1 MPKFTVA
8 KQQST
13 WLDRVDANALEAILD
28 CIYEAVCVID
38 TEGRVRFWNTSSEL
52 LYSVMRHSIIGHEV
66 KEFFPTALVDRV
78 RVSRVAEKNMHHT
91 PRQGSHILA
100 TAMPLEVGGRFMG
113 AVSSDRDYAE
123 VEQLYRDLEEAK
135 TRMGI
140 LELEIRK
147 LSSQFGDVI
156 GNSPCV
162 VSIINRARQVAGSNT
177 SVLLSGESG
186 TGKEVFARKIHE
198 LSGREGL
205 FVPVNCSAIPSE
217 LFESEFFGYAP
228 GAFTGANRKGKP
240 GLFELAEGGTL
251 FLDEIGEMAVPMQAK
266 LLRALQEREVVRVGG
281 EKSIKLNVRIVSASN
296 APLDKLLQ
304 EGKFREDLYYRLNVV
319 EIKLPAL
326 RERKEDI
333 PVLVDHYVREFA
345 RRNDKT
351 ITEVEAAAMRM
362 LCAYSW
368 PGNIRELMNVV
379 ENMVVTANSPK
390 LSESHIPEYIIGKAH
405 TLFFSSTGSLNIG
418 EAIRE
423 LECQYIHRAME
434 KAGNNKS
441 RAACLLGMPRATL
454 YHKLEQYGL
463 SPA

>member
-1 MPKFTVA
+1 MSMSIFS
-8 KQQST
+8 KQHST
-13 WLDRVDANALEAILD
+13 WLQRVDSNALEAILD
-28 CIYEAVCVID
+28 CIYEGVCVID
-38 TEGRVRFWNTSSEL
+38 TEGTVRFWNRSAEQ
-52 LYSVMRHSIIGHEV
+52 LYNVYRRNIIGHKV
-66 KEFFPTALVDRV
+66 KEFFPNALVDRV
-78 RVSRVAEKNMHHT
+78 RVTRVAEKNTHHI

-100 TAMPLEVGGRFMG
+100 TAIPLEVKGCFMG

-123 VEQLYRDLEEAK
+123 VERLYCELEEAK
-135 TRMGI
+135 NRMGM

-147 LSSQFGDVI
+147 LSTQFSDILGS
-156 GNSPCV
+156 SPGV
-162 VSIINRARQVAGSNT
+162 VNTINRARQVAGSNT

-205 FVPVNCSAIPSE
+205 FMPVNCSAIPSE

-251 FLDEIGEMAVPMQAK
+251 FLDEIGEMPVAMQAK

-281 EKSIKLNVRIVSASN
+281 EKSIKLNVRIISATN

-326 RERKEDI
+326 RERSEDI
-333 PVLVDHYVREFA
+333 PVLIDHYVREFA
-345 RRNDKT
+345 HRNDK
-351 ITEVEAAAMRM
+351 IIAGVDAAAMRL

-368 PGNIRELMNVV
+368 PGNIRELMNIV
-379 ENMVVTANSPK
+379 ESMVVTASSSTLNTSNLPESILEKNSPRSFAHSDS
-390 LSESHIPEYIIGKAH
+390 LDIGGAV
-405 TLFFSSTGSLNIG
+405 
-418 EAIRE
+418 RE
-423 LECQYIHRAME
+423 LECEYIQKALE
-434 KAGNNKS
+434 KADNNKS
-441 RAACLLGMPRATL
+441 KAASLLGMPRATL
-454 YHKLEQYGL
+454 YHKLEQYDL
-463 SPA
+463 TPE